1 MIEKIKYTV
10 HKKKRIFLYLLFYVT
25 FDLSKFTNQNCKKV
39 ICDNVETV
47 GCRTNQT
54 VQILSPLILQA
65 LHCQHGKS
73 VPGVASICLDHRPA
87 SARHG
92 GYQVLDRLS
101 RDGLPIL
108 LQHRKLH
115 LVLQGDISH
124 YEASVQFVPQ
134 MFYRA

>member
-1 MIEKIKYTV
+1 MIF
-10 HKKKRIFLYLLFYVT
+10 RNLQ
-25 FDLSKFTNQNCKKV
+25 NQNCKKV

-47 GCRTNQT
+47 GCRTNQI
-54 VQILSPLILQA
+54 VQILSSLILQA

-87 SARHG
+87 SARHE

-108 LQHRKLH
+108 LQHRK
-115 LVLQGDISH
+115 QFMWCCRGDISH
-124 YEASVQFVPQ
+124 SEASVQFVPQ
-134 MFYRA
+134 IVLLGLDLGLVMARAECRCSGC

>member
-1 MIEKIKYTV
+1 MS
-10 HKKKRIFLYLLFYVT
+10 F
-25 FDLSKFTNQNCKKV
+25 SKFTNQNCKKV
-39 ICDNVETV
+39 IFDNAETV

-73 VPGVASICLDHRPA
+73 VPGVASICLHHRPA

-92 GYQVLDRLS
+92 GYQMLYRLY

-108 LQHRKLH
+108 LQHRKHSSGVAGGTFRTLRRRSSS
-115 LVLQGDISH
+115 SH
-124 YEASVQFVPQ
+124 KCSIGLRSGLSDGLGRVR
-134 MFYRA
+134 MF